1 MSSSVFSGQPM
12 VENGQSAELNQVSR
26 TSSSRVM
33 CLLWQH
39 SHSVASSRETVIWP
53 QSAQYHTGMR
63 CPHHS

>member
-1 MSSSVFSGQPM
+1 M

-39 SHSVASSRETVIWP
+39 SHSVASSRETVMCP
-53 QSAQYHTGMR
+53 QSAQYHAGI
-63 CPHHS
+63 